1 MHHHTKLIDDE
12 FCVMMRKSHPF
23 EYNLTRTTYFTAK
36 HISVSNRPSGAGAED
51 ISFQQQRLA
60 RQINIQRK
68 LMYSK
73 NHAYGV

>member
-1 MHHHTKLIDDE
+1 MYYTQNSL
-12 FCVMMRKSHPF
+12 MMRKGHPL

-60 RQINIQRK
+60 RQTNIRRK
-68 LMYSK
+68 LIYSK